1 MTDCIYCGL
10 PGHHRSSC
18 HVKARRASRPDWA
31 DEAAQRL
38 ITDARQRSI
47 ADVRRDV
54 AKALREARS

>member
-1 MTDCIYCGL
+1 
-10 PGHHRSSC
+10 
-18 HVKARRASRPDWA
+18 VKARRASRPDWA